1 MPDNNKSSLID
12 PDVMAGL
19 SRLSLRARGLVE
31 GSFSGMHKSPHR
43 GSSVEFSQYRKY
55 VPGDDI
61 SNVDWRVYARSD
73 RFYIK
78 EFDADTNL
86 RCHLVVDCSGSM
98 GFESG
103 GVSKLDYAKKNAAT
117 LAQILVQQGDA
128 VGLQCFSEGLQND
141 IPAHGGARHLGNIFS
156 ILSGLRCGGDT
167 RIVNVLHDLAEK
179 IRRRAMIIVFS
190 DLFTEVEP
198 LLDCFQHMKFRKHDL
213 VVFHLLSRAE
223 REFEFDRSIRF
234 LDMEKS
240 FSMVTEPAMVRQDYL
255 REFNSY
261 LARMKDGCREFHVD
275 YRALDIETQ
284 YDKVLA
290 DFMLERQ
297 R

>member
-1 MPDNNKSSLID
+1 MVD
-12 PDVMAGL
+12 PDVLAGL

-43 GSSVEFSQYRKY
+43 GSSVEFSQYREY
-55 VPGDDI
+55 VPGDDT

-78 EFDADTNL
+78 EFEADTNL

-98 GFESG
+98 GYGENS
-103 GVSKLDYAKKNAAT
+103 SKLDYARKSAAT
-117 LAQILVQQGDA
+117 LAQLLVQQGDA
-128 VGLQCFSEGLQND
+128 VGLQCFSENLLHD
-141 IPAHGGARHLGNIFS
+141 IPAHGGARHLGNIFN
-156 ILSGLRCGGDT
+156 ILDAMRPVGET
-167 RIVNVLHDLAEK
+167 RIVKVLHDLAEK

-190 DLFTEVEP
+190 DLFTEVAP

-213 VVFHLLSRAE
+213 VVFHLLE
-223 REFEFDRSIRF
+223 QHEKDFDFDRSIRF
-234 LDMEKS
+234 IDMEKS
-240 FSMVTEPAMVRQDYL
+240 FSLVTEPALIRNEYIK
-255 REFNSY
+255 EFSEY
-261 LARMKDGCREFHVD
+261 QQRLKDGCREFRVD
-275 YRALDIETQ
+275 YRVVDI
-284 YDKVLA
+284 DKPYNEVLA